1 MDRMI
6 ATISAQEA
14 TPKPSTLQGFFS
26 SFPFFSGQQFGNVND
41 RWFCTSNNNQVTEI
55 ETSSSDEDDEDEEE
69 DAVLDSFLPPSF
81 FAPAENE
88 HDVVDETAA
97 VLGSKY
103 PSLVKLGIPLDA
115 SPHSRKEQ
123 STILF
128 ELIDLLSS
136 HDDGSNGVALAKTGR
151 NTEQVVFA
159 LTLVL

>member
-1 MDRMI
+1 MDQMI

-55 ETSSSDEDDEDEEE
+55 ETSSSDKDDEDEEE
-69 DAVLDSFLPPSF
+69 DDVLDSFLPPSF

-97 VLGSKY
+97 VY
-103 PSLVKLGIPLDA
+103 WAVNTHP
-115 SPHSRKEQ
+115 
-123 STILF
+123 
-128 ELIDLLSS
+128 LSS
-136 HDDGSNGVALAKTGR
+136 LASLLTHLHTAERSRAL
-151 NTEQVVFA
+151 FF
-159 LTLVL
+159 LS